1 MSLRVWGNVSLC
13 SAKEEQFSPIVS
25 FPFSEKC
32 RQALKKFVW
41 FFFFPNYTILFFI
54 IIFMKNRAV
63 ASLESVCLLHFSLSY
78 FPCRHTIYFS
88 FPCSVLLSFCFVSSF
103 VLDRIIFFPSQYW
116 MKPSAYHV
124 LYWKGEIFRKKQRA
138 DECERTGANSPDEAI
153 K

>member
-1 MSLRVWGNVSLC
+1 MCLCAQPRRSSSAPLFLSLSVKNADKHSKNLYD
-13 SAKEEQFSPIVS
+13 
-25 FPFSEKC
+25 
-32 RQALKKFVW
+32 
-41 FFFFPNYTILFFI
+41 FFFPNYTILFFI